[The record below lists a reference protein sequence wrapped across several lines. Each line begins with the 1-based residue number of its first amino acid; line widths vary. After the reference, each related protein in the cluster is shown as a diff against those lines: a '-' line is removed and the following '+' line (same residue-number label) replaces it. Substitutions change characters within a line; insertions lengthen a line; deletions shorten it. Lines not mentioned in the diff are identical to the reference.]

1 MPKGYQGT
9 FILFKPTQKEGQT
22 RFWVTGQVRLRILSF
37 IFWVCHSP
45 MGFYATTFILWKHG
59 VIQCSVLVLHFA
71 QSNLIDTKLEHH
83 ESLLVFFFSLYASQ
97 NTKKWDRKIFI
108 LLHVYVVI
116 NLNDFGL
123 AYNMVREN
131 FFTFS

>member
-1 MPKGYQGT
+1 MFCTCAALYT
-9 FILFKPTQKEGQT
+9 IE
-22 RFWVTGQVRLRILSF
+22 
-37 IFWVCHSP
+37 
-45 MGFYATTFILWKHG
+45 
-59 VIQCSVLVLHFA
+59 
-71 QSNLIDTKLEHH
+71 LIDTKLEHH